1 MDVNQDEKESEKK
14 SISFDILS
22 TIRTYVK
29 IITAWV
35 AIWGLGYYKFS
46 PSWVA
51 LAAIG
56 YMGYARAYEKRKFIG
71 LIMKAISEDEK
82 QSIIKNIGSHQLPT
96 WVYFPDVERA
106 EWLNKL
112 IHRMWPYITEY
123 VNKILVETVQP
134 KVNASLP
141 SSLQPFIFLRT
152 DLGDAPPRIGGVKV
166 YTEESI
172 RRDEVVMDVDL
183 MLYSDARI
191 KVAVGKIVA
200 GVKDFELRGT
210 LRVLIKP
217 LVPKIPFVGAV
228 TVCFLD
234 NPYINFLLTHLGNI
248 MTMPGL
254 QQTLYRTV
262 QDVVSSLCVLPNRIS
277 VSLVDDVMLEQI
289 KFPSAQGVVRIEII
303 SASDLVAADV
313 NLTGKSTSDPYCIVR
328 EASEQEERQTSS
340 LSYEMWKGGR
350 EESVGAEKY
359 TTKVKNKTLNPTWN
373 ECFEEEATI
382 MSQWPPPSPT
392 ARDRAVEFKLLKRPF
407 YPDWS
412 AVLAGE
418 VGLACLQTIVD
429 QRMGQSIIIEVWDK
443 DNSTRDDEL
452 GLTTIP
458 VEDVYLCGSINS
470 VQMLEGVKKGKVH
483 LRLTWLDLS
492 PNPGDFADLDQLR
505 RPSSSERAI
514 YNSYL
519 FARVEQAKNLMRLK
533 FLQEPSPYCV
543 LQIGNLVQNTPVRE
557 KTQNPIWESPHHFL
571 FCNPD
576 LQTLNI
582 ELRDS
587 KTELVL
593 GTLSI
598 PLKYLKAEKNMT
610 VTQPYALQAAG
621 PDNATL
627 YLHLELRN
635 RLMRAIGFLNKSKHP
650 EEQECLWFF
659 SNENSLDKD
668 KKLPAPMVIFG
679 VVSSEGYIMTPQFF
693 PQGLRVNTDAD
704 VYVET

>member
-1 MDVNQDEKESEKK
+1 MDKDQDEPEPEKK

-56 YMGYARAYEKRKFIG
+56 YMGYARAYEKRKFVG

-106 EWLNKL
+106 EWLNKV
-112 IHRMWPYITEY
+112 IQRMWPYITEY

-172 RRDEVVMDVDL
+172 RRDEIVMDVDL

-277 VSLVDDVMLEQI
+277 VSLVDDVMLGQI

-328 EASEQEERQTSS
+328 
-340 LSYEMWKGGR
+340 
-350 EESVGAEKY
+350 VGAEKY
-359 TTKVKNKTLNPTWN
+359 TTKVMNKTLNPTWN
-373 ECFEEEATI
+373 ECFE
-382 MSQWPPPSPT
+382 
-392 ARDRAVEFKLLKRPF
+392 
-407 YPDWS
+407 
-412 AVLAGE
+412 
-418 VGLACLQTIVD
+418 TIVD
-429 QRMGQSIIIEVWDK
+429 QRMGQSIIIEVWDR

-458 VEDVYLCGSINS
+458 VEDVYLSGSINS
-470 VQMLEGVKKGKVH
+470 VQTLEGVKKGKVH

-492 PNPGDFADLDQLR
+492 PNPGDFADVDQLR

-598 PLKYLKAEKNMT
+598 PLKYLKAERNMT

-627 YLHLELRN
+627 YLHLELR
-635 RLMRAIGFLNKSKHP
+635 S
-650 EEQECLWFF
+650 
-659 SNENSLDKD
+659 
-668 KKLPAPMVIFG
+668 
-679 VVSSEGYIMTPQFF
+679 
-693 PQGLRVNTDAD
+693 
-704 VYVET
+704 